1 MYHARHVVGFL
12 FSTVALSTSGCTGGG
27 GIAILSKSPGDVVKA
42 AYMAANAGQYSE
54 AEKYLSSEV
63 LNAMKGGL
71 GALAG
76 GMKGMW
82 DKTTRDGTIDRIE
95 ILKEDVRGEGAKVL
109 FRIHFKDG
117 KTKDDDE
124 PLIKENGQWKIT
136 IG

>member
-1 MYHARHVVGFL
+1 MSRISQA
-12 FSTVALSTSGCTGGG
+12 ALA
-27 GIAILSKSPGDVVKA
+27 AILITGFIFFGGCDSIGQKSPSEVVKA
-42 AYMAANAGQYSE
+42 AYMAANEGKYSE

-63 LNAMKGGL
+63 ITAMKGGL

-76 GMKGMW
+76 GMKGAW
-82 DKTTRDGTIDRIE
+82 DKTTRNGTIEKIE
-95 ILKEDVRGEGAKVL
+95 IIDEGVRGESATVK